1 MIKVKLI
8 VDKIEDG
15 TSSYIFDKTSKSAK
29 QMKIRLTLL
38 LLLIGAASWAQIP
51 AADEIKTSKGPL
63 KIQPLNHATL
73 ALTWNGKTIYADPY
87 EGAKTFEGIAAP
99 DLILITDI
107 HGDHFDPATLEA
119 LDLSHA
125 ILVAPQAVADKMP
138 EKLKSKTVIINNGQ
152 TISKLD
158 MSITALPMY
167 NLPEAADAKHTKGRG
182 NGYVLKM
189 GGKSIYLS
197 GDTAGIPEM
206 RSLKNIDVA
215 FVCMNLPYTMDV
227 PEAASAVLDFKPK
240 IVYPYHYR
248 GANGLSDIEA
258 FKKTVNTAN
267 ASIDVRL
274 RNWYSK
280 K

>member
-1 MIKVKLI
+1 MK
-8 VDKIEDG
+8 
-15 TSSYIFDKTSKSAK
+15 
-29 QMKIRLTLL
+29 MKITLFL
-38 LLLIGAASWAQIP
+38 LMICGISFAQIP
-51 AADEIKTSKGPL
+51 AADEVKTAKGPL

-87 EGAKTFEGIAAP
+87 EGAKTFEGIAVP

-125 ILVAPQAVADKMP
+125 VIVAPQAVVDKMS
-138 EKLKSKTVIINNGQ
+138 EKLKAKAVVVGNGQ

-158 MSITALPMY
+158 ISITAIPMY

-189 GGKSIYLS
+189 GGKTVYIS

-206 RSLKNIDVA
+206 RGLKNIDVA

-227 PEAASAVLDFKPK
+227 PEAASAVLDFKPN

-248 GANGLSDIEA
+248 GANGLSDTEA
-258 FKKTVNTAN
+258 FKKAVNDGN
-267 ASIDVRL
+267 KSIDVRL